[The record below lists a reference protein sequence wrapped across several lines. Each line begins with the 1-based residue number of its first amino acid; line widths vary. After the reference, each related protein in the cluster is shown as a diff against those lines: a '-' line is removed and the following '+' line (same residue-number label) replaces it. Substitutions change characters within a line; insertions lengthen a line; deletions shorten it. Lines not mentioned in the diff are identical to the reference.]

1 MTRKLILSKT
11 IIFIAIVGFIVIF
24 KTLFGDENTLIG
36 VSVITATLMFLERD
50 LTLSPLKHFGFFAGI
65 NLILGI
71 LSFVASIN
79 IWLGLVCNFIALFIV
94 GYLFSHEIKKPVYVP
109 FGLLYLFMVST
120 PVSIDDLPR
129 RFMSLIFGAAFIMLT
144 QVLLNKNKLQKIS
157 NKNITLICD
166 KLINK
171 IEALKKNKSTNIYN
185 KNIDRLSKELKS
197 IIYDNRKEDFYI
209 TNKGMNVINILFS
222 LNRMNLMLSKYNIRR
237 EKFKR
242 NISKELSE
250 ENIKI
255 LNTIAQELK
264 NIKETLKDNT
274 NIDKKISDNEKNINI
289 QDIELYELYN
299 LMENIYENIKEYKI
313 NENEV
318 EENALEIPEHFR
330 KVSIYK
336 RHFTNKSLVL
346 SYAVKI
352 GLLTAIS
359 GFIMDYFNLADG
371 KWIMFTVFS
380 LTQTY
385 SETCLSRSAKR
396 IEATLIGASAFFV
409 IFTLIKDP
417 TIRGLILIIAGYINS
432 YLVDYKKL
440 IICVTISSLGA
451 AAMTSSPEAVVIA
464 RILYVFIG
472 AVIAVLANKYILPY
486 DAKRGYEDLLEMYK
500 DTTKE
505 ILKEI
510 ETFTDSKKNNQVIK
524 NLLLIPSLIEDRLL
538 LINTIYEDKKDEDFI
553 KTQKMLISDIYD
565 LYINI
570 KNHEIKDNDVKLVL
584 KNMHKIINFNQD
596 EYDKFRVDFIEEIK
610 TIKYVS
616 DKLVCVNLLHILD
629 ETKKMYKTESKD
641 YQNINIKDIIE
652 QN

>member
-50 LTLSPLKHFGFFAGI
+50 LTLSPFKHFGFFAGI

-71 LSFVASIN
+71 LSFAASIN
-79 IWLGLVCNFIALFIV
+79 IWIGLVCNFIALFIV

-157 NKNITLICD
+157 NKNISLMCD
-166 KLINK
+166 ELINK
-171 IEALKKNKSTNIYN
+171 IEALKKKKSTNIYN

-237 EKFKR
+237 EKFKKNR
-242 NISKELSE
+242 REKFKKNESKELSK
-250 ENIKI
+250 ENIQI
-255 LNTIAQELK
+255 LNIIVQELK
-264 NIKETLKDNT
+264 NIKSTLKDDT
-274 NIDKKISDNEKNINI
+274 NIDKRISENEKNIDV

-336 RHFTNKSLVL
+336 RYFTNKSLVL

-409 IFTLIKDP
+409 IFTLI
-417 TIRGLILIIAGYINS
+417 N
-432 YLVDYKKL
+432 
-440 IICVTISSLGA
+440 
-451 AAMTSSPEAVVIA
+451 
-464 RILYVFIG
+464 
-472 AVIAVLANKYILPY
+472 
-486 DAKRGYEDLLEMYK
+486 
-500 DTTKE
+500 
-505 ILKEI
+505 
-510 ETFTDSKKNNQVIK
+510 
-524 NLLLIPSLIEDRLL
+524 
-538 LINTIYEDKKDEDFI
+538 
-553 KTQKMLISDIYD
+553 
-565 LYINI
+565 
-570 KNHEIKDNDVKLVL
+570 
-584 KNMHKIINFNQD
+584 
-596 EYDKFRVDFIEEIK
+596 
-610 TIKYVS
+610 
-616 DKLVCVNLLHILD
+616 
-629 ETKKMYKTESKD
+629 
-641 YQNINIKDIIE
+641 
-652 QN
+652 